1 MRGLFFFSQSTVSG
15 VLNGMGDKNP
25 TLIIS
30 KFRNKSTTPTWK
42 KAGGHPKSTLHDV
55 PIFTL
60 TGSKRNNEA
69 IMMDAADWVNGGK
82 KVCSVPTTSGIVEN
96 LGTVAVDT
104 QPCRPQ

>member
-1 MRGLFFFSQSTVSG
+1 MV
-15 VLNGMGDKNP
+15 DKNP

-30 KFRNKSTTPTWK
+30 KFRNKSTMPMWK
-42 KAGGHPKSTLHDV
+42 RAGVHPKSTLHDV
-55 PIFTL
+55 SIFTL

-96 LGTVAVDT
+96 LGTVAADT

>member
-1 MRGLFFFSQSTVSG
+1 
-15 VLNGMGDKNP
+15 
-25 TLIIS
+25 
-30 KFRNKSTTPTWK
+30 
-42 KAGGHPKSTLHDV
+42 V